1 MAKKAMD
8 NIEVKMGDPTWV
20 IPAINNLTTY
30 STDELVDPEGKFS
43 KYAIQTYGKLGY
55 FTGTESD
62 DDYELKGVIDCKDPI
77 LSEEIQALRR
87 KIYDMNPKGRRYGT
101 DIISAHVYTR
111 DFDNDCREDMLTG
124 KGFRISNHES
134 FDKKNQKIP
143 DGLQSPEFGSD
154 FGDDLEFA
162 ERYRCVCGLKMGQMY
177 EHEICPEC
185 NTEVQYCE
193 VDLEKTGWIFIEG
206 GFKVITPIYYAKL
219 EALLGK
225 YDSQESV
232 IGAII
237 RCNYK
242 DAKTNEELDEAGL
255 TDRDREMIV
264 KHPFIRKGM
273 AWFEQHI
280 LEVLDF
286 YRRAKPGK
294 AKWFEEIIDNIDK
307 VFCSRIPVYTSVL
320 RMEAP
325 GAKDEKV
332 FRTKTNTCY
341 RSIIRSAN
349 MINDLVARHY
359 VKNADDDAHFTTTYD
374 ISEMTS
380 IDRFSAQIQK
390 DLKDLFEEEF
400 TILSGKEGYILGK
413 VVSGRYNFSARN
425 IIISGGADLHSD
437 EIMVCYST
445 FIELFRYE
453 LTAYY
458 AKYNNCTISE
468 ANDAILK
475 AQSRFDKQVYY
486 TMLYMV
492 NTNDIHVIVN
502 RNPSINYG
510 SFLALRIVHVK
521 SDIGDR
527 TLTVNKRI
535 LIVMGADF
543 DGDQENIF
551 RVFGD
556 SLNAT
561 IARQMNPRYTLFI
574 DKKNNQ
580 LNRAL
585 MPTKDEAIGFY
596 TFNNI

>member
-1 MAKKAMD
+1 MSKK
-8 NIEVKMGDPTWV
+8 NITVPSFQTVTEYDTDTNISEIATKSMGK
-20 IPAINNLTTY
+20 I
-30 STDELVDPEGKFS
+30 SF
-43 KYAIQTYGKLGY
+43 
-55 FTGTESD
+55 FTGDED
-62 DDYELKGVIDCKDPI
+62 DDMYEMRGTINFKDPI
-77 LSEEIQALRR
+77 ISEEMKALT
-87 KIYDMNPKGRRYGT
+87 KKVYELNPKGRRYGT
-101 DIISAHVYTR
+101 DIISAHVFTR
-111 DFDNDCREDMLTG
+111 DFDHDCREDMLTG

-185 NTEVQYCE
+185 NTEVQYSE

-237 RCNYK
+237 HCNYK
-242 DAKTNEELDEAGL
+242 DAKDGSDKEHAGL
-255 TDRDREMIV
+255 SDRDKEMLV

-273 AWFEQHI
+273 AWFEEHI
-280 LEVLDF
+280 LEVLEF
-286 YRRAKPGK
+286 YRRAKPAK
-294 AKWFEEIIDNIDK
+294 AMWFQEIVDNIDK

-349 MINDLVARHY
+349 IINDLVSRHY
-359 VKNADDDAHFTTTYD
+359 VRSFDEEAHFTSTYD
-374 ISEMTS
+374 LSEMTS

-390 DLKDLFEEEF
+390 DLKELFEEEF

-492 NTNDIHVIVN
+492 NTNDVHVIVN

-556 SLNAT
+556 MLNNK

-585 MPTKDEAIGFY
+585 MPTKDEAIGFW